1 METMDAAG
9 TTDEKEVKESE
20 KIDAAS
26 DVRDAAE
33 ATDSVAVYDGTE
45 VGDVAETIGA
55 AEGEDAIE
63 EAFDDFWEHD
73 EEGGMDMPG
82 RLLVIWKNLAV
93 GGIVAGWRNRAAVLA
108 RHGIRTHFMFFHDRG
123 GRALLKGIAPYAIVG
138 DLKSAARKIKKR
150 KYGCIVVIDCSKA
163 FSLVAASGY
172 RGPLVVE
179 SRVSVADYISKELRG
194 MAGLRPTC
202 VIAASA
208 YQKSL
213 VTGTLRHAPSVK
225 VIPNTVDTRRFR
237 PLPASRV
244 PAGIIPPRAKG
255 KKIIAWIGRVSRE
268 KNWKLFLE
276 VAKATARR
284 RDDVF
289 FWLIGGGVNRKEMRK
304 LRRQIRKMDLS
315 KRYFSWRREMFP
327 YRQMPK
333 VYAAVAQSGGALLS
347 TSSHESFG
355 NVFIE
360 AMACGC
366 PVVAPNHTA
375 IPEIIEHN
383 RTGLLYRPGDKRH
396 AMRQL
401 RRILNRKERRERII
415 REALQDVRQK
425 YGIRGKYTRMY
436 VDLIR
441 KMMAAKTAAV
451 SEIGKT
457 GDNGEVP
464 LLLPGE

>member
-1 METMDAAG
+1 MEKKDAAG
-9 TTDEKEVKESE
+9 TTDAIATMVDSETKDATSVK
-20 KIDAAS
+20 DAK
-26 DVRDAAE
+26 
-33 ATDSVAVYDGTE
+33 E
-45 VGDVAETIGA
+45 VGDASETIDGTDIEDT
-55 AEGEDAIE
+55 AEGEPGE
-63 EAFDDFWEHD
+63 SLGYD
-73 EEGGMDMPG
+73 EEGGMDMPN

-93 GGIVAGWRNRAAVLA
+93 GGIVAGWRNRAAALS
-108 RHGIRTHFMFFHDRG
+108 RHGIRTHFLFFHDRG
-123 GRALLKGIAPYAIVG
+123 GRSLLKGVAPYAIVK
-138 DLKSAARKIKKR
+138 DEKEAARRIRNR
-150 KYGCIVVIDCSKA
+150 KYGCIVVIDSRQA

-179 SRVSVADYISKELRG
+179 SRVSVADYVGRELRE

-202 VIAASA
+202 IVAASA

-213 VTGTLRHAPSVK
+213 VSGILRNTPAVK

-244 PAGIIPPRAKG
+244 PADITPPRAKG
-255 KKIIAWIGRVSRE
+255 KKIIVWIGRVSRE
-268 KNWKLFLE
+268 KNWELFLE
-276 VAKATARR
+276 VAKATAKR

-366 PVVAPNHTA
+366 PVVAPKHTA
-375 IPEIIEHN
+375 IPEIIEDD
-383 RTGLLYRPGDKRH
+383 RTGLLYRPGDRRH

-401 RRILNRKERRERII
+401 RKIMDRKEKRERLI

-441 KMMAAKTAAV
+441 KLMTAKTAAV

-457 GDNGEVP
+457 GENGDVP
-464 LLLPGE
+464 LLLTEE